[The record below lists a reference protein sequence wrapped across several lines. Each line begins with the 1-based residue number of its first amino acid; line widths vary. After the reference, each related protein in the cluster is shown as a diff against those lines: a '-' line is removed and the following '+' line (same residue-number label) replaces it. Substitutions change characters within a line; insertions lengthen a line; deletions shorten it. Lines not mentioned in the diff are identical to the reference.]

1 MCSTVWMKMRG
12 TLSAYMAV
20 CLVLVGASVV
30 MAQAE
35 SVTDTLNAD
44 AIKKKFQAADT
55 NRDQK
60 ISLEEYQAL
69 PGDPRALAR
78 DFKLFDFN
86 SNRSLDREEFAAI
99 PGWVPAEKRGP
110 LPDPLDDL
118 LQQAITAM
126 DAAYGDW
133 DKAPARQF
141 NSQIFAQ
148 SFVISLAPSATTT
161 DRNVPVTSSQ
171 LEEFSKAA
179 DQNKDGQISRQEA
192 GRFLELQLGII
203 RADNHKTRLPNGRVL
218 QFSRFLNT
226 DHNRDNKLTKDEFL
240 SGWGGDDLEAVFA
253 AGDKNHDG
261 MISIGEFQAPNW
273 VGFDDP
279 IVRFLQADQDFDG
292 ECTREELKTVTT
304 PDQLAL
310 IPLVMAAMDEDGNG
324 KLSLREFRL
333 SPLGNKFS
341 GLEAAPVD
349 GDRDRKLSFSEFRYR
364 GIGSHLLHR
373 VYFHRFDVNQ
383 DGFLTEDEFYIHYRQ
398 PDQIYHLS
406 EDGRE
411 FHAIYT
417 NAEYPSCGSPGV
429 SNDGQQV
436 LFDTW
441 KGGETFTSGRIF
453 QMPITGKTGKD
464 LCDGLMPSW
473 SGDGKQFA
481 CSRNGQGNAD
491 QYGIWIMNADGT
503 PFHKISRGWGAQWSP
518 DGKTIVFTQ
527 NGGVSVF
534 DVATREIREVATSKQ
549 IGVDYV
555 MYNMSWTPDSSRIAF
570 HARLGAHYVIASI
583 AMTGTEL
590 DPQIHLDSEL
600 GIENDVAWS
609 NDGKRILFNMIPE
622 KGGSYRLHQIDAV
635 PNATPRRVQGV
646 PEDLM
651 TCSVTRIPGG
661 QGFLVFSR
669 DR

>member
-1 MCSTVWMKMRG
+1 VS
-12 TLSAYMAV
+12 
-20 CLVLVGASVV
+20 
-30 MAQAE
+30 
-35 SVTDTLNAD
+35 
-44 AIKKKFQAADT
+44 
-55 NRDQK
+55 
-60 ISLEEYQAL
+60 
-69 PGDPRALAR
+69 
-78 DFKLFDFN
+78 
-86 SNRSLDREEFAAI
+86 
-99 PGWVPAEKRGP
+99 
-110 LPDPLDDL
+110 
-118 LQQAITAM
+118 
-126 DAAYGDW
+126 
-133 DKAPARQF
+133 
-141 NSQIFAQ
+141 
-148 SFVISLAPSATTT
+148 
-161 DRNVPVTSSQ
+161 SSQ
-171 LEEFSKAA
+171 MEEFSKAA
-179 DQNKDGQISRQEA
+179 DQNKDSQVSREEA

-203 RADNHKTRLPNGRVL
+203 RADGRKTRLPNGRVL
-218 QFSRFLNT
+218 QLSRFLNA
-226 DHNRDNKLTKDEFL
+226 DRNRDYKLTKDEFL
-240 SGWGGDDLEAVFA
+240 SGWGGDDLEAVFV
-253 AGDKNHDG
+253 AGDKNHDQI
-261 MISIGEFQAPNW
+261 ISFGEFQAPDW

-279 IVRFLQADQDFDG
+279 IARFLQADQDFDG
-292 ECTREELKTVTT
+292 ECTDEELKTVTT

-310 IPLVMAAMDEDGNG
+310 IPFVLAAMDDDGNG

-333 SPLGNKFS
+333 SPLGNRFS
-341 GLEAAPVD
+341 GLETAPVD
-349 GDRDRKLSFSEFRYR
+349 SNRDRKLSFHEFRFS

-373 VYFHRFDVNQ
+373 VYFHRLDVNQ
-383 DGFLTEDEFYIHYRQ
+383 DSFLTEDEFYIRYKQ
-398 PDQIYHLS
+398 PDKIYHLS
-406 EDGRE
+406 EDGQE
-411 FHAIYT
+411 FRAIYT
-417 NAEYPSCGSPGV
+417 NSEYPFFGSPGV

-473 SGDGKQFA
+473 SADGKQFA

-491 QYGIWIMNADGT
+491 DYGIWIMNADGT

-527 NGGVSVF
+527 NGGVSAF
-534 DVATREIREVATSKQ
+534 DVATREIREVATSNQ

-570 HARLGAHYVIASI
+570 HARLGAHYAIASI
-583 AMTGTEL
+583 AMTGAEI

-609 NDGKRILFNMIPE
+609 NDGKRILFNMIPQ
-622 KGGSYRLHQIDAV
+622 KGGSYRLHEIDAV